1 MTKTATIR
9 AGGYH
14 PGVRDSGVVKPK
26 GTSRIHAHEG
36 LQTVPMGDRKPEWL
50 KVRSPG
56 GTNYLR
62 LKRMMRDRSLHTV
75 CEEAGC
81 PNIGECWEAGTAT
94 FMILGDVCTRAC
106 KYCAV
111 AHGMPTELD
120 EDEPRRVA
128 ETVASMGLEHVVIT
142 SVNRDE
148 LSDGGA
154 HIYAQTIREIRLR
167 VPGCSV
173 EVLIPDFKGD
183 EEDLA
188 TVMEAEPDI
197 LGHNLE
203 TVERLH
209 PEVRPGGRYWRSISF
224 LGAAKRLNS
233 SVLTKTGMIL
243 GMGEHK
249 PEIAEAM
256 RDLREA
262 SVDIL
267 TLGQYL
273 RPSAAHIPVARWVT
287 PGEFGEWKR
296 VGEAELG
303 FRHVESG
310 PLVRSSYHAKEQ
322 AREVEAGG
330 VGTIQE
336 VLEADLPAPAEVFGN
351 GRPMQRLVQLELA
364 RPEAHRNR

>member
-1 MTKTATIR
+1 
-9 AGGYH
+9 
-14 PGVRDSGVVKPK
+14 
-26 GTSRIHAHEG
+26 
-36 LQTVPMGDRKPEWL
+36 
-50 KVRSPG
+50 
-56 GTNYLR
+56 
-62 LKRMMRDRSLHTV
+62 
-75 CEEAGC
+75 
-81 PNIGECWEAGTAT
+81 
-94 FMILGDVCTRAC
+94 
-106 KYCAV
+106 
-111 AHGMPTELD
+111 
-120 EDEPRRVA
+120 
-128 ETVASMGLEHVVIT
+128 
-142 SVNRDE
+142 
-148 LSDGGA
+148 
-154 HIYAQTIREIRLR
+154 
-167 VPGCSV
+167 
-173 EVLIPDFKGD
+173 VLIPDFKGD
-183 EEDLA
+183 EEALGM
-188 TVMEAEPDI
+188 VMEAEPDI

-224 LGAAKRLNS
+224 LGAAKRLNA

-243 GMGEHK
+243 GMGEHN

-287 PGEFGEWKR
+287 PGEFREWKR
-296 VGEAELG
+296 MGEAELG

-330 VGTIQE
+330 VGSIQE
-336 VLEADLPAPAEVFGN
+336 VLEADLSAPAEVFGN

>member
-1 MTKTATIR
+1 
-9 AGGYH
+9 
-14 PGVRDSGVVKPK
+14 
-26 GTSRIHAHEG
+26 
-36 LQTVPMGDRKPEWL
+36 
-50 KVRSPG
+50 
-56 GTNYLR
+56 
-62 LKRMMRDRSLHTV
+62 
-75 CEEAGC
+75 
-81 PNIGECWEAGTAT
+81 
-94 FMILGDVCTRAC
+94 
-106 KYCAV
+106 
-111 AHGMPTELD
+111 
-120 EDEPRRVA
+120 
-128 ETVASMGLEHVVIT
+128 
-142 SVNRDE
+142 
-148 LSDGGA
+148 
-154 HIYAQTIREIRLR
+154 
-167 VPGCSV
+167 
-173 EVLIPDFKGD
+173 
-183 EEDLA
+183 
-188 TVMEAEPDI
+188 
-197 LGHNLE
+197 
-203 TVERLH
+203 
-209 PEVRPGGRYWRSISF
+209 
-224 LGAAKRLNS
+224 
-233 SVLTKTGMIL
+233 MIL

-322 AREVEAGG
+322 ARDVEAGG
-330 VGTIQE
+330 VGSIQE